1 MREVKI
7 VDNFLPLEEFKQLK
21 YLIEE
26 SGEFPFYFQSVVAA
40 QEGVTSTDKKRLDIR
55 KQYWNWYQIHGLY
68 RDGQPCSE
76 YCDPICSMFIHRF
89 EGLRSFLRAK
99 VNFYPYTRRIREH
112 LPHRDMNDKHTA
124 AIFSLNTCD
133 GFTRMENGSKVSSVE
148 NRIVFFDGSTSHNS
162 STTTTASARLNINF
176 NFL

>member
-1 MREVKI
+1 MEVKI
-7 VDNFLPLEEFKQLK
+7 VDNFLPKKELDELK

-26 SGEFPFYFQSVVAA
+26 SGEFPFYFQSIVAA
-40 QEGVTSTDKKRLDIR
+40 QKGVTTTDKERLDIR

-76 YCDPICSMFIHRF
+76 YCEPICDMFIPRF
-89 EGLRSFLRAK
+89 KGLQSLLRVK
-99 VNFYPYTRRIREH
+99 VNFYPYTRKIREH
-112 LPHRDMNDKHTA
+112 LPHRDTNFKHTA